1 MRRRELIAL
10 LGGAAIASSRTA
22 RAQRDQVYRI
32 GFLSPAGFAAGS
44 TPGRLVDAVVHAVVH
59 ALAQQGTAIGDKLE
73 IEKRDA
79 QAHYDRLPALMS
91 ELLAAKA
98 GVVVAVGYPVALA
111 AKQATRTVP
120 IVTVNTGD
128 PVKTGLAAS
137 LSRPGGN
144 ITGISD
150 VAAELAPKR
159 LEFLTEL
166 APDLKRVAM
175 LWNASDLGMSLRYE
189 SSAAAAKELGVS
201 VQSLGV
207 REPDDFKDAFAAME
221 RNRPDGILMVSDT
234 LMILNRK
241 RVFDFAAA
249 HRIPAI
255 YEEARFA
262 RDGGL
267 MAYGPAAS
275 ETAERAASLVL
286 RILNGAKP
294 ADLPIEQ
301 PTKFELVINLK
312 TAAAL
317 GLTVPQAL
325 LARADEVIE

>member
-1 MRRRELIAL
+1 MRRRDAL
-10 LGGAAIASSRTA
+10 FLVATAALWGSAA
-22 RAQRDQVYRI
+22 RAQRSQVYRV
-32 GFLSPAGFAAGS
+32 GFLSPVGFAAGS
-44 TPGRLVDAVVHAVVH
+44 TPGQLVDAVIR
-59 ALAQQGTAIGDKLE
+59 ALARQGRVVGENVE
-73 IEKRDA
+73 IEKRSA
-79 QAHYDRLPALMS
+79 QANYDRLPTLMS
-91 ELLAAKA
+91 ELLAAKVD
-98 GVVVAVGYPVALA
+98 VVAAVGYPVALA

-159 LEFLTEL
+159 LQFLKEL

-175 LWNASDLGMSLRYE
+175 LWNASDLGMSLRYQ
-189 SSAAAAKELGVS
+189 SSAAVAQELGVT

-221 RNRPDGILMVSDT
+221 RDRPDGILMVSDT
-234 LMILNRK
+234 LMILNYQ

-255 YEEARFA
+255 YEDAKYP

-267 MAYGPAAS
+267 MAYGPVGS
-275 ETAERAASLVL
+275 EIAERAASLVL

-301 PTKFELVINLK
+301 PTRFELVINLK
-312 TAAAL
+312 SAKAL
-317 GLTVPQAL
+317 GLTVPQSL

>member
-44 TPGRLVDAVVHAVVH
+44 TPGRLVDAVVHA
-59 ALAQQGTAIGDKLE
+59 LAQQGMAIGDKLE

-111 AKQATRTVP
+111 AKEATRTVP

-207 REPDDFKDAFAAME
+207 REPDDFKDAFVAME

-249 HRIPAI
+249 HRSPAI
-255 YEEARFA
+255 YEDARYA

-267 MAYGPAAS
+267 MA
-275 ETAERAASLVL
+275 
-286 RILNGAKP
+286 
-294 ADLPIEQ
+294 
-301 PTKFELVINLK
+301 
-312 TAAAL
+312 
-317 GLTVPQAL
+317 
-325 LARADEVIE
+325 